1 MRKVYSSTYTFKPTK
16 NTTIKAIV
24 YKTNNFNNIKWPV
37 EGGIDAFG
45 NNSYEFKSPLKL
57 LIPKGSNYVQIYFD
71 SIIPNT
77 VIKSST
83 GVVWFDNTNDSSIRS
98 SIIHVTSYIE
108 SNSDTETDNDN
119 TTVEY
124 TLYLVTSSEVAPNSK
139 LYVQYGQSINNIG
152 LNAENVIEDTLD

>member
-1 MRKVYSSTYTFKPTK
+1 MEKVYSSTYTFKPTR
-16 NTTIKAIV
+16 NTIIKAIV
-24 YKTNNFNNIKWPV
+24 YKTNDFNNIKWPV

-45 NNSYEFKSPLKL
+45 NKSYQFKSPLKL
-57 LIPKGSNYVQIYFD
+57 LIPKGSNYVQLYFD

-77 VIKSST
+77 IIKSST
-83 GVVWFDNTNDSSIRS
+83 GVIWFDNTNDSSIRS

-108 SNSDTETDNDN
+108 SNDSNKDDSDT

-124 TLYLVTSSEVAPNSK
+124 TLYLVTNSEISPNSK

-152 LNAENVIEDTLD
+152 INAENVIEDTLD

>member
-1 MRKVYSSTYTFKPTK
+1 MEKVYSATYTFKPTK
-16 NTTIKAIV
+16 NTIIKAVV
-24 YKTNNFNNIKWPV
+24 YKTNDFNNIKWPV

-45 NNSYEFKSPLKL
+45 NNSYQFKSPLKL

-83 GVVWFDNTNDSSIRS
+83 GVTWFDNTNNSSIRS

-108 SNSDTETDNDN
+108 SNDSNNDDNDT

-124 TLYLVTSSEVAPNSK
+124 TLYLVTNSEVAPNSK

-152 LNAENVIEDTLD
+152 INAENVIEDTLD